1 MALTQPP
8 QMTEKNLN
16 AHRRN
21 ARKSRGATTPQ
32 GEERARAANLRHGYY
47 SKIND
52 RALKSLGEDPR
63 ALADLIA
70 GAHEQWRP
78 ANAQQAWIAG
88 RLARLQWKIDRSD
101 RMQENA
107 MAQAVQRVA
116 DRRAQRALHARLCY
130 ADAHGPL
137 ALISEATLR
146 PDYYTPPGYFV
157 SFAQSLKVNP
167 AQRMNEILRLMHRLR
182 RPRAFQLFTGSLP
195 AGAMSHESWREARE
209 LFEDGSP
216 IPQPAIP
223 VAQGDEREDL
233 RAELHDLVAAELEA
247 VRVAYEDELLP
258 EAERPLSQQ
267 ERDELAA
274 STYKST
280 ELIRRQE
287 HACFREFIRLGTLLA
302 KLQAHD
308 AEDEPAPVAEAT
320 AEMTQPDSEDPAGS
334 EPSSAVQESGLA
346 QDEHSSDVRESGQV
360 DPDPSP
366 AENAEPTA
374 PAFPAPTTHKN
385 EGASGD
391 VDENKGEGA
400 GQEAVMANPSAAR
413 TIISE
418 TTERGESTDNPG
430 KADLPAA
437 ATAAMA
443 A

>member
-1 MALTQPP
+1 
-8 QMTEKNLN
+8 
-16 AHRRN
+16 
-21 ARKSRGATTPQ
+21 
-32 GEERARAANLRHGYY
+32 
-47 SKIND
+47 
-52 RALKSLGEDPR
+52 
-63 ALADLIA
+63 
-70 GAHEQWRP
+70 
-78 ANAQQAWIAG
+78 
-88 RLARLQWKIDRSD
+88 
-101 RMQENA
+101 
-107 MAQAVQRVA
+107 VQRVA

-233 RAELHDLVAAELEA
+233 RAELHDLVAAEQEA

-258 EAERPLSQQ
+258 EAERPLSQR

-308 AEDEPAPVAEAT
+308 AEDEPAPVAEET

-346 QDEHSSDVRESGQV
+346 QDEHSSDVRESGLAGSEHSSDTRESGLIQNEQSSAVSGSGLASSEHSSDVRESGQV

-366 AENAEPTA
+366 AENAEPAA
-374 PAFPAPTTHKN
+374 PAIPAPTTHKN

-391 VDENKGEGA
+391 VDENTGEGETEVDDF
-400 GQEAVMANPSAAR
+400 GHFPPQEVNDLQA
-413 TIISE
+413 
-418 TTERGESTDNPG
+418 ERG
-430 KADLPAA
+430 
-437 ATAAMA
+437 MA
-443 A
+443 RVQQASR